1 MRPPPHQQPPPG
13 LSEDSKTHNSITISW
28 NASTGANSYTV
39 RLDGAQTPGVSGTS
53 HTFTGLAP
61 STSYAIAVAAVNTVG
76 SSSFTANLSVTTDA
90 APVTPPA
97 TPTGLQE
104 VSKTDTTI
112 TVSMER
118 GELTA
123 DSYTVRLNGTQTTGI
138 TGTTH
143 QFTGLVAPSTDY
155 RIGVRAV
162 NTAGNSTFTTNIV
175 ITTDPTPTNP
185 PPTPTGLTLVGRTST
200 TITVSWNPSAGA
212 TSYRV
217 RLGSVQTPV
226 PSGTMYMFTGLSPNI
241 TYQIAVAA
249 TNADGTSSFSAN
261 LSVTT
266 DPVVP
271 PMPTPA
277 AEVKHTLSHVLASTT
292 ERVYF
297 VPTGRVA
304 TVDVSVVSTAT
315 DGGVAIRWLDDDAS
329 ATFELINDLRIG
341 SATVQLLTGF
351 ILEEGD
357 QLWAYKTG
365 QGVIT
370 LTLTI
375 DVK

>member
-1 MRPPPHQQPPPG
+1 
-13 LSEDSKTHNSITISW
+13 
-28 NASTGANSYTV
+28 
-39 RLDGAQTPGVSGTS
+39 
-53 HTFTGLAP
+53 
-61 STSYAIAVAAVNTVG
+61 
-76 SSSFTANLSVTTDA
+76 
-90 APVTPPA
+90 
-97 TPTGLQE
+97 
-104 VSKTDTTI
+104 
-112 TVSMER
+112 MER
-118 GELTA
+118 GDPTA
-123 DSYTVRLNGTQTTGI
+123 DTYTVRLNGTQTTGI

-143 QFTGLVAPSTDY
+143 QFTGLSPSTDY

-162 NTAGNSTFTTNIV
+162 NTAGNSTFTTNID

-200 TITVSWNPSAGA
+200 TITVSWNASAGA

-329 ATFELINDLRIG
+329 ATFELINRPAHRISHG
-341 SATVQLLTGF
+341 SAAHRVYLGRGRPTVGIQNRSGCRN
-351 ILEEGD
+351 
-357 QLWAYKTG
+357 
-365 QGVIT
+365 
-370 LTLTI
+370 I
-375 DVK
+375 DPDH